1 MMPRVFKSDVLVRAE
16 GSQPESMLIEMNAPL
31 RRDGVI
37 AFQSSWGPQNAGPG
51 DRLFSVFTV
60 VENPSDQWPLWSC
73 IVIGIGREIHH
84 AIIPERVRRTEDGR

>member
-1 MMPRVFKSDVLVRAE
+1 M
-16 GSQPESMLIEMNAPL
+16 
-31 RRDGVI
+31 I

-73 IVIGIGREIHH
+73 IVIGIGLVLHFGMMLMRYIGAEMKSS
-84 AIIPERVRRTEDGR
+84 ATAEAAR